1 MNPEEKPYSTV
12 SYHDAQKRLNVS
24 AIADRILFSGDP
36 QYACSL
42 VLLSVLGPH
51 SAVRGILAMA
61 AGRWCELRFSAYP
74 SVRLY
79 GSEGGRLLTAAL
91 SKEVTHGVY
100 LAPSTFLSTKGHFN
114 VLENTPE
121 RIYERLTHTYAFPSL
136 PSWAEWIYRSLK
148 ADRRISPLMG
158 QGAQGATVSVSEEDL
173 DLLVARGVK
182 EKALTF

>member
-1 MNPEEKPYSTV
+1 MSEEKLYSTV

-24 AIADRILFSGDP
+24 VIADRILFSGNP
-36 QYACSL
+36 ESACSI

-61 AGRWCELRFSAYP
+61 AGQWSELRFSACP
-74 SVRLY
+74 KVRLY
-79 GSEGGRLLTAAL
+79 GSEGGRLMTAQL

-100 LAPSTFLSTKGHFN
+100 LAPSTFLAAKDYFT
-114 VLENTPE
+114 VLEDSPE
-121 RIYERLTHTYAFPSL
+121 QVYARLTHAYAFPSL
-136 PSWAEWIYRSLK
+136 PSWAGWIYDRLK
-148 ADRRISPLMG
+148 ADRRLTPLKG
-158 QGAQGATVSVSEEDL
+158 QGAKGAVLSVTEEVL